1 MYKVI
6 TPEAVLSY
14 PAMFEPKA
22 GPQGGEPFYS
32 AAFVFP
38 EGTDLSDLKKEALA
52 VAQEKWGAKTVELI
66 KSGKVK
72 LPFRTDVEDKGY
84 QEGSVFFNAKSKT
97 APGIVSKYAGSDGK
111 PAKITNPDEIYA
123 GVKARASVRFYAY
136 DTNGNR
142 GVAVALG
149 NVQKTGE
156 GQRLDGRMKAE
167 DEFTAEKGD
176 TDNIDDLL
184 A

>member
-1 MYKVI
+1 
-6 TPEAVLSY
+6 
-14 PAMFEPKA
+14 
-22 GPQGGEPFYS
+22 
-32 AAFVFP
+32 
-38 EGTDLSDLKKEALA
+38 
-52 VAQEKWGAKTVELI
+52 
-66 KSGKVK
+66 
-72 LPFRTDVEDKGY
+72 
-84 QEGSVFFNAKSKT
+84 
-97 APGIVSKYAGSDGK
+97 VSKYAGSDGK

>member
-1 MYKVI
+1 MSKII
-6 TPEAVLSY
+6 TPEAILSY
-14 PAMFEPKA
+14 PNLFEPKA

-32 AAFVFP
+32 VAMVFP
-38 EGTDLSDLKKEALA
+38 EGTDLTELKKAA
-52 VAQEKWGAKTVELI
+52 IAAAKEKWGEKTADLI
-66 KSGKVK
+66 KNGKVK

-84 QEGSVFFNAKSKT
+84 PDGSTFFNAKSKT
-97 APGIVSKYAGSDGK
+97 APGIVSKYAGPDGK

-123 GVKARASVRFYAY
+123 GVKARASIRFYTY

-149 NVQKTGE
+149 NVQKLADGV
-156 GQRLDGRMKAE
+156 RMDGRMKAE
-167 DEFTAEKGD
+167 DEFDAESGSNND
-176 TDNIDDLL
+176 DDLL